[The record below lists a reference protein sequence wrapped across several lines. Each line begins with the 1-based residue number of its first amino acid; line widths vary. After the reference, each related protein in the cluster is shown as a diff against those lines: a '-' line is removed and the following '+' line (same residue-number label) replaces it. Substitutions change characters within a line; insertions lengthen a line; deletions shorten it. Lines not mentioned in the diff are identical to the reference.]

1 MQSVLDDLML
11 ENITIKVTTT
21 ETPKS
26 AVEIYLEL
34 LQSMIKPT
42 HEEQVLPD
50 NSPVVDIGVL
60 ANNNNEGNID
70 YTDEY
75 YEEFLSNQAVLSN
88 FSEEDLLIGDSFET
102 EGNINLML
110 EEDEEHIVD
119 QPTPTTEKTREMFNS
134 AFPELYRDLEIFD
147 QISRG
152 RNKGSLTRNFRN
164 RIVEKRVKKKIKKPR
179 QSDEEKVVSEVIT
192 TEQVATSTVTA
203 RPHIQLSDL
212 RLPKLPRFVDAE
224 AELDKDVLVMTS
236 SGSLYGRRTAS
247 SKGLTLLD
255 TKQELANNC
264 EVSRAGGEGVFLS
277 SLRPASSGQAALQ
290 VSPAS
295 QALDSDPQQLR
306 GEFPVLELPLNK
318 LLEREL
324 TSL

>member
-1 MQSVLDDLML
+1 MQSVIDDLIN

-21 ETPKS
+21 EKPKS

-42 HEEQVLPD
+42 NEEQVLPD
-50 NSPVVDIGVL
+50 SSPVVDIGVF
-60 ANNNNEGNID
+60 ANNDNNEGNID

-75 YEEFLSNQAVLSN
+75 YEEFLSNQAVLDN

-110 EEDEEHIVD
+110 ETDEEQIVD

-164 RIVEKRVKKKIKKPR
+164 RIVEKRVKKKVKKQK
-179 QSDEEKVVSEVIT
+179 QSDEEIVVSVEIT
-192 TEQVATSTVTA
+192 TEPVSTSTVTG
-203 RPHIQLSDL
+203 RPHIHLDDL
-212 RLPKLPRFVDAE
+212 ALPRFVDPK
-224 AELDKDVLVMTS
+224 AELDKDILVMTS
-236 SGSLYGRRTAS
+236 SGSLYGRKTAS
-247 SKGLTLLD
+247 SKGLT
-255 TKQELANNC
+255 A
-264 EVSRAGGEGVFLS
+264 VFDN
-277 SLRPASSGQAALQ
+277 
-290 VSPAS
+290 V
-295 QALDSDPQQLR
+295 
-306 GEFPVLELPLNK
+306 
-318 LLEREL
+318 
-324 TSL
+324 

>member
-1 MQSVLDDLML
+1 MQSVIEDLIN

-21 ETPKS
+21 EKPKS

-50 NSPVVDIGVL
+50 SSPVVDIEVF
-60 ANNNNEGNID
+60 ANNDNNEGNID

-75 YEEFLSNQAVLSN
+75 YEEFLSNQAVLNN

-110 EEDEEHIVD
+110 ETDEEQIVD

-164 RIVEKRVKKKIKKPR
+164 RIVEKRVKKRVEKPK
-179 QSDEEKVVSEVIT
+179 QSDEEKVLSEEIT
-192 TEQVATSTVTA
+192 TEQVSTSTG
-203 RPHIQLSDL
+203 RPHIQLEDL
-212 RLPKLPRFVDAE
+212 APPRFVDAE
-224 AELDKDVLVMTS
+224 AELDKELLVMTS
-236 SGSLYGRRTAS
+236 SGSLYGRKAAS
-247 SKGLTLLD
+247 SKGLT
-255 TKQELANNC
+255 C
-264 EVSRAGGEGVFLS
+264 
-277 SLRPASSGQAALQ
+277 
-290 VSPAS
+290 
-295 QALDSDPQQLR
+295 
-306 GEFPVLELPLNK
+306 VLKCLMIIV
-318 LLEREL
+318 R
-324 TSL
+324 